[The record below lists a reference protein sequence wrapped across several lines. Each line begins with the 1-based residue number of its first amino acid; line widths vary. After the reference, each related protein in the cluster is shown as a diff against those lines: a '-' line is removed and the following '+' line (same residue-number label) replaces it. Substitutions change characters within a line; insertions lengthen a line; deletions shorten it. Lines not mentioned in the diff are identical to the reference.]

1 MPTATESYASHCAA
15 RCSATR
21 SRIATPAS
29 ASYATRFRP
38 PSWPRPRSSCRR
50 CCRCS
55 PADDGKRRPAG
66 ECAFRASVT
75 ASGDLRECAFR
86 ASVTASGDLR
96 ATIQRYAGVRLTMPD
111 LRLIEPSPP
120 REDTRTRLLRA
131 GGEVLEAGGY
141 AAASVAAI
149 AERAGV
155 ATGTLYRHF
164 PSKAELFVEL
174 FRAIGDAELAAM
186 QEAALTTRTAA
197 EELDAVIG
205 TFAGRAMSRPRLA
218 WALVYEPI
226 DPLVDAE
233 RVRYRRAYA
242 QRMASFLRD
251 RVDAGDLPDQDPDT
265 TAAALIGGIVEAL
278 ISPLSPVAGGN
289 ADPDA
294 VIVALTAF
302 CRRAVGADAAPAAR
316 AAGA

>member
-1 MPTATESYASHCAA
+1 MPN
-15 RCSATR
+15 
-21 SRIATPAS
+21 
-29 ASYATRFRP
+29 
-38 PSWPRPRSSCRR
+38 
-50 CCRCS
+50 
-55 PADDGKRRPAG
+55 
-66 ECAFRASVT
+66 
-75 ASGDLRECAFR
+75 LR
-86 ASVTASGDLR
+86 V
-96 ATIQRYAGVRLTMPD
+96 
-111 LRLIEPSPP
+111 IESPP
-120 REDTRTRLLRA
+120 RREDTRTRLLRA
-131 GGEVLEAGGY
+131 GGEVLETGGY

-164 PSKAELFVEL
+164 PSKADLFVEL
-174 FRAIGDAELAAM
+174 FRAIGDAELTAM
-186 QEAALTTRTAA
+186 QEAAGPTRTAA
-197 EELDAVIG
+197 AELEAVIA

-218 WALVYEPI
+218 WALVYEPL

-242 QRMASFLRD
+242 QRMSSFLRE
-251 RVDAGDLPDQDPDT
+251 RVDSGELPDQDPDT

-278 ISPLSPVAGGN
+278 VSPLSPVAGGN

-302 CRRAVGADAAPAAR
+302 CRRAVGAEAAPAAR

>member
-1 MPTATESYASHCAA
+1 MPN
-15 RCSATR
+15 
-21 SRIATPAS
+21 
-29 ASYATRFRP
+29 
-38 PSWPRPRSSCRR
+38 
-50 CCRCS
+50 
-55 PADDGKRRPAG
+55 
-66 ECAFRASVT
+66 
-75 ASGDLRECAFR
+75 LR
-86 ASVTASGDLR
+86 V
-96 ATIQRYAGVRLTMPD
+96 
-111 LRLIEPSPP
+111 IEPPAR

-131 GGEVLEAGGY
+131 AGEVLETGGY

-164 PSKAELFVEL
+164 SSKAELFVEL
-174 FRAIGDAELAAM
+174 FRAIGDAELVAM
-186 QEAALTTRTAA
+186 QEAAQTTRSAA
-197 EELDAVIG
+197 EELDAVIA
-205 TFAGRAMSRPRLA
+205 TFAGRAMSRPQLA
-218 WALVYEPI
+218 WALVYEPL

-242 QRMASFLRD
+242 QRMASFVRE
-251 RVDAGDLPDQDPDT
+251 RVESGELPDQDPDT

-278 ISPLSPVAGGN
+278 VSPLSPVAGGN

-302 CRRAVGADAAPAAR
+302 CSRAVGADVTPAAR

>member
-1 MPTATESYASHCAA
+1 MPN
-15 RCSATR
+15 
-21 SRIATPAS
+21 
-29 ASYATRFRP
+29 
-38 PSWPRPRSSCRR
+38 
-50 CCRCS
+50 
-55 PADDGKRRPAG
+55 
-66 ECAFRASVT
+66 
-75 ASGDLRECAFR
+75 LR
-86 ASVTASGDLR
+86 V
-96 ATIQRYAGVRLTMPD
+96 
-111 LRLIEPSPP
+111 IESPP
-120 REDTRTRLLRA
+120 RGEDTRTRLLRA
-131 GGEVLEAGGY
+131 GGEVLESGGY

-164 PSKAELFVEL
+164 PSKADLFVEL

-186 QEAALTTRTAA
+186 QEAAAPTRDAAA
-197 EELDAVIG
+197 ELEAVIA

-218 WALVYEPI
+218 WALVYEPL
-226 DPLVDAE
+226 DAVVDAE

-242 QRMASFLRD
+242 QRMASFVRE
-251 RVDAGDLPDQDPDT
+251 RVESGELPDQDPDT

-278 ISPLSPVAGGN
+278 VSPLSPVAGGN

-302 CRRAVGADAAPAAR
+302 CRRAVGAEGTHAAR

>member
-1 MPTATESYASHCAA
+1 
-15 RCSATR
+15 
-21 SRIATPAS
+21 
-29 ASYATRFRP
+29 
-38 PSWPRPRSSCRR
+38 
-50 CCRCS
+50 
-55 PADDGKRRPAG
+55 
-66 ECAFRASVT
+66 
-75 ASGDLRECAFR
+75 
-86 ASVTASGDLR
+86 
-96 ATIQRYAGVRLTMPD
+96 MPD